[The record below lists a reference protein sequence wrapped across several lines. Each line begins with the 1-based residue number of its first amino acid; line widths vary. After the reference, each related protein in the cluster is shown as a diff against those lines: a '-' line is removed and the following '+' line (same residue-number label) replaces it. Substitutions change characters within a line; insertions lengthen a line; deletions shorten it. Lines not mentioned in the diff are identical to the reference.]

1 MRSAFRLTTSAAAL
15 LLAVTAGAAG
25 TANAAAPAVHAV
37 APAPSGAQRVV
48 FVQTDGLAR
57 NQIVA
62 YHRAV
67 DGTLTMAGR
76 YDTAGQGGAL
86 KGAVSDRLASQGS
99 LVYDSAHALLYAVNA
114 RSNSVSVFGV
124 HGDRLALH
132 GVVGSGGNFPVSL
145 AVHGD
150 LVYALNAL
158 GAGEL
163 EGYRVVGGTLRPISG
178 SGRSLGLGD
187 SPSPDSTFL
196 YTPGQVGFSP
206 DGSQVIVTTKANGS
220 NLDVFN
226 VGADGRL
233 SRPVLN
239 RSTAPVPFGFTFD
252 PAGRLVVGEAGTSSV
267 STYTLNT
274 DRTLTPVGSAADSQA
289 ALCWVTPAA
298 GNYYVTNTG
307 SGTVSGYHID
317 ASGQP
322 TTFTQA
328 SADPGPIDLAAS
340 ADGSFLYVE
349 AGVHGNVDSYRINT
363 DGTLSTLAAV
373 PALGAGIEGIVA
385 V

>member
-15 LLAVTAGAAG
+15 LLAVTASAAG
-25 TANAAAPAVHAV
+25 TAHAAAR
-37 APAPSGAQRVV
+37 APTGAEHVV

-62 YHRAV
+62 YHRAN
-67 DGTLTMAGR
+67 DGTLTFARR

-86 KGAVSDRLASQGS
+86 KGAVADKLASQGS

-163 EGYRVVGGTLRPISG
+163 EGYRVAGGTLRPISG
-178 SGRSLGLGD
+178 SGRSLGLGQ

-206 DGSQVIVTTKANGS
+206 DGSQVIVTTKSNGS

-226 VGADGRL
+226 VGAEGRL

-252 PAGRLVVGEAGTSSV
+252 PAGRVVVGEAGTSSV

-274 DRTLTPVGSAADSQA
+274 NRTLTPVGSASDGQA
-289 ALCWVTPAA
+289 ALCWITPAA
-298 GNYYVTNTG
+298 GNYYVSNTG

-322 TTFTQA
+322 TPFTQA
-328 SADPGPIDLAAS
+328 SADPGPIDSAAS
-340 ADGSFLYVE
+340 VDGSFLYVDT
-349 AGVHGNVDSYRINT
+349 GVHGNVDSYRINT